1 MRLAWLGVI
10 FNNRRSR
17 RLGSRIIII
26 IKALE
31 PIKRGSVTCSTRKHK
46 HKQPRA
52 TIIIN
57 ISKVSYIKSRNEN
70 SNSLVKK

>member
-57 ISKVSYIKSRNEN
+57 ISKQ
-70 SNSLVKK
+70 LVTLRAAMKTVTHL